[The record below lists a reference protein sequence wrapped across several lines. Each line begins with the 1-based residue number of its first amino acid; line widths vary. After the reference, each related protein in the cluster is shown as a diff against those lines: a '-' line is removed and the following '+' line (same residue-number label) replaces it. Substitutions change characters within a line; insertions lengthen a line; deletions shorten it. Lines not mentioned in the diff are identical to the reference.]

1 MHGKSSPLLRVMTTL
16 EPPQVRSPI
25 QIHPSTSNGSNGLV
39 PHENG
44 SAEPSPTIQPFDA
57 TVFRSYLTSLLPPVL
72 GASLDEL
79 EAIFDDEFEE
89 RASRFA
95 AEGGGVIYV
104 VKVKDE
110 SEGACPVCGG
120 KGF

>member
-1 MHGKSSPLLRVMTTL
+1 M
-16 EPPQVRSPI
+16 
-25 QIHPSTSNGSNGLV
+25 
-39 PHENG
+39 
-44 SAEPSPTIQPFDA
+44 
-57 TVFRSYLTSLLPPVL
+57 L

-110 SEGACPVCGG
+110 SEGACPVWGG
-120 KGF
+120 EGILAF